1 MQGKC
6 TIAASFIYFRMN
18 HAHSLKELHLQNS
31 WLTVGVFD
39 GVHRGHQQIIEKLTA
54 GAHKVN
60 APAVVLTFWPHPAT
74 VLGRGEVKCLTT
86 PNERAELLGSYGV
99 DFIVTYPFDSS
110 VANLSARGFISRLK
124 QHLDI
129 KHLLMGYD
137 FALGKGREG
146 NAKRLAELGR
156 ELDYKTEVIEAISDE
171 SGVISSTEI
180 RKLVSLGDVADAA
193 KLLGHPYTLHGPVVH
208 GDGRGRKIN
217 FPTANLNYPEEKLI
231 PSNGIY
237 VCWAWIKAIKHAA
250 AVNIGVR
257 PTFEN
262 DAKKPMV
269 EAYLLDFDQ
278 DIYGEDVQLEFV
290 ARLRDELKFSS
301 VDALVEQMHNDVKQ
315 TREVLGLQ

>member
-1 MQGKC
+1 M
-6 TIAASFIYFRMN
+6 I
-18 HAHSLKELHLQNS
+18 HAHSLDELHLENG
-31 WLTVGVFD
+31 WLAVGVFD
-39 GVHRGHQQIIEKLTA
+39 GVHRGHQQILKKLTA
-54 GAHKVN
+54 GAREAH

-74 VLGRGEVKCLTT
+74 VLGRGEVKCLTA
-86 PNERAELLGSYGV
+86 PDERAELLGSYGV
-99 DFIVTYPFDSS
+99 DFVVTHPFDLS
-110 VANLSARGFISRLK
+110 VANLSAREFVTRLK
-124 QHLDI
+124 QHLGVR
-129 KHLLMGYD
+129 HLLMGYD

-146 NAKRLAELGR
+146 NAARLAELGR
-156 ELDYKTEVIEAISDE
+156 ELDYTTDVIEAVSDE

-193 KLLGHPYTLHGPVVH
+193 KLLGHPYALHGPVIH

-237 VCWAWIKAIKHAA
+237 VCRARVKGSRYAA

-262 DAKKPMV
+262 EAKKPMV

-278 DIYGEDVQLEFV
+278 DIYGEDVRLEFV
-290 ARLRDELKFSS
+290 ARLRDELKFES
-301 VDALVEQMHNDVKQ
+301 VDALVEQMQRDVEK
-315 TREVLGLQ
+315 TREVLSKSDV

>member
-1 MQGKC
+1 
-6 TIAASFIYFRMN
+6 MN
-18 HAHSLKELHLQNS
+18 HAHSLNELHLQNS

-39 GVHRGHQQIIEKLTA
+39 GVHRGHQQIIKKLTA

-60 APAVVLTFWPHPAT
+60 TPAVVLTFWPHPAT

-86 PNERAELLGSYGV
+86 PDERAELLGSYGV
-99 DFIVTYPFDSS
+99 DFVVTHPFDLS
-110 VANLSARGFISRLK
+110 VANLSAREFVSGLK
-124 QHLDI
+124 RHLGV

-146 NAKRLAELGR
+146 NAARLAELGR
-156 ELDYKTEVIEAISDE
+156 ELDYTAEVIEAVSDE
-171 SGVISSTEI
+171 SGVVSSTEI

-193 KLLGHPYTLHGPVVH
+193 KLLGHPYTLHGPVIH

-217 FPTANLNYPEEKLI
+217 FPTANMQYPEEKLI

-237 VCWAWIKAIKHAA
+237 VCWAWTKGAKRAA
-250 AVNIGVR
+250 AVNIGLR

-278 DIYGEDVQLEFV
+278 DIYGEDVRLEFV
-290 ARLRDELKFSS
+290 ARLRDELKFNS
-301 VDALVEQMHNDVKQ
+301 VDALVEQMHNDVKR
-315 TREVLGLQ
+315 TREVLRLQ